1 MREQVWTRCL
11 TFLVGGSES
20 ELTTCLF
27 ELLTSELQRLLFS
40 SRNDRWD
47 LSCLFKHLFSLMSG
61 RRTFPYISNQWHSSC
76 FRLTTAETRLDLT
89 EEFLIISAAFKKKS
103 RLSIRNISAHSN
115 KSFHW
120 NGECAFDDG
129 SSRWAAT
136 QSARGAN
143 NRSQTDNLKPCH
155 VLFTNLT
162 GFCR

>member
-27 ELLTSELQRLLFS
+27 ELLTFELQRLLFS

-47 LSCLFKHLFSLMSG
+47 LFCLFKHLFSLMSG

-76 FRLTTAETRLDLT
+76 FWLTTAETRLNLM
-89 EEFLIISAAFKKKS
+89 EQFLIISAAFKKKADFPPIIFQ
-103 RLSIRNISAHSN
+103 RIQTYLSTEMESVLLMLETAV
-115 KSFHW
+115 
-120 NGECAFDDG
+120 G
-129 SSRWAAT
+129 AAT
-136 QSARGAN
+136 QSARRAN

-162 GFCR
+162 GFCG